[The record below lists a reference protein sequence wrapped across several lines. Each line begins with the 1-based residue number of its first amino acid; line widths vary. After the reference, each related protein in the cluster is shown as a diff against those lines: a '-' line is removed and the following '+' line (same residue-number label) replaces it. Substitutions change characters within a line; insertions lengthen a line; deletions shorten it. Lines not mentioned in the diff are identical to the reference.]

1 MASSAMQDVVGQ
13 IAAGTDSL
21 RQSVDIQPVSMTLH
35 KATKAAGQVL
45 NPGQPSYPWLPEP
58 GVSYMQ
64 ASGAP
69 KGTPFLGTVAN
80 IEEGMRRGWRVA
92 DLPGDTSDQKWFHF
106 VYPKTPLRGFEKH
119 PFFTAQSALTE
130 QATATKEE
138 TLKSLK

>member
-1 MASSAMQDVVGQ
+1 MQDVAGQ
-13 IAAGTDSL
+13 VAAGGDSL
-21 RQSVDIQPVSMTLH
+21 RHSDDIQSASMILH
-35 KATKAAGQVL
+35 KAIEATGQEL
-45 NPGQPSYPWLPEP
+45 NPGQSSYQWLPEP
-58 GVSYMQ
+58 GISYMQ

-80 IEEGMRRGWRVA
+80 KEESMRRGWRVA

-106 VYPKTPLRGFEKH
+106 VYPKTPLRGFENH
-119 PFFTAQSALTE
+119 PFFTAQSASPE

>member
-1 MASSAMQDVVGQ
+1 MQDVAGQ
-13 IAAGTDSL
+13 IAAGGDSL
-21 RQSVDIQPVSMTLH
+21 RQSDDIQSVSMTLH
-35 KATKAAGQVL
+35 KATEATGQEL
-45 NPGQPSYPWLPEP
+45 NPGQPSYQWLPEP
-58 GVSYMQ
+58 GVSHMQ

-80 IEEGMRRGWRVA
+80 IEESMRRGWRVA

-106 VYPKTPLRGFEKH
+106 VYPKTPLRGFEQH

>member
-1 MASSAMQDVVGQ
+1 MTPQK
-13 IAAGTDSL
+13 AAEAAAKT
-21 RQSVDIQPVSMTLH
+21 
-35 KATKAAGQVL
+35 AEEAAGQAFYIL
-45 NPGQPSYPWLPEP
+45 GQPSYQWLPQP
-58 GVSYMQ
+58 GVNHMQ

-69 KGTPFLGTVAN
+69 AGTPVLGAVAK
-80 IEEGMRRGWRVA
+80 IEESMRQGWRIC

-119 PFFTAQSALTE
+119 PFFTAQSASTE